1 MNDAKNTDKIKEQE
15 IIKDSIDGTNS
26 SDEVL
31 LRVEHLSQHFKIG
44 GNVLKAVN
52 DVSFDI
58 KKGEVFGLVG
68 ESGCGKT
75 TTGRTIIKLYNA
87 TDGNV
92 FFKGERIV
100 AGTLTYKNRIAE
112 ARSRAFGV
120 LKTKG
125 HTNEQF
131 KEAYAEYL
139 SVRKKE
145 RANIKNAKF
154 DQKKCDKV
162 YAKEQIEKIDQ
173 QFREKLADL
182 EKKLSDAV
190 DNDIAAQE
198 IKASI
203 VSLKKEYKNERRIA
217 KKSRLVNKIQ
227 MVFQDPIASLD
238 PRMTVRE
245 IISEGLVIHG
255 IRDKKVIEEKV
266 SDMLEKV
273 GLVKEHA
280 NRYPHEFSGGQRQ
293 RIGVARAIIM
303 EPELIIADEPVSA
316 LDVSIQAQVINL
328 LNDLRKEMG
337 LTVLFIAHDLSVVKY
352 FSDRIAVMY
361 FGNMVELASSDDLFA
376 HPLHPY
382 TQALLSAIPLPDPIY
397 EKQRKR
403 ITYNPL
409 AVHDYSVD
417 KPSLREITPGH
428 WVNCNDAEEIKYKKE
443 LGLIS

>member
-1 MNDAKNTDKIKEQE
+1 MNDSKNTDKIKEQE
-15 IIKDSIDGTNS
+15 SIKDSIDGTNN

-31 LRVEHLSQHFKIG
+31 LKVEHLSQHFKTG

-120 LKTKG
+120 LKAKG

-173 QFREKLADL
+173 QFSEKLAEL

-190 DNDIAAQE
+190 ENDVAAQE

-280 NRYPHEFSGGQRQ
+280 NRYSHEFSGGQRQ

>member
-190 DNDIAAQE
+190 DNDVVAQE

>member
-15 IIKDSIDGTNS
+15 IIKESIDGTNN

-173 QFREKLADL
+173 QFSEKLAEL

-190 DNDIAAQE
+190 DNDVVAQE